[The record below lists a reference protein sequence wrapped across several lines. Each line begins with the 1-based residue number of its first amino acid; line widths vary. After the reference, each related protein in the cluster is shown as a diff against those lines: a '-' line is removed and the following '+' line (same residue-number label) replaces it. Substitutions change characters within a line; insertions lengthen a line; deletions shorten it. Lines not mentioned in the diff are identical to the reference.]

1 MTTPGTARRS
11 PPTKAPI
18 SGFRVGLVLLVVVTA
33 AWRWWT
39 SSHWSWFA
47 DDWFY
52 LEQTQ
57 EMGFVE
63 YVFQGYNSHL
73 MPGQFLLTW
82 ALTAIAP
89 LNYGWAA
96 LTLTLFAVTSLV
108 AWAAALREMFG
119 ERAQL
124 LFPLALMS
132 LSPLLLL
139 PSIWWASALQ
149 ILPLQLCAGL
159 CVLFLSRY
167 LLRGRRRRDMV
178 WLLISYGAGLFFW
191 QKALLVMIPLA
202 LVAWVLSPGHARAR
216 LVSTAKVL
224 AVPTA
229 VSAAYTIVYLATRR
243 VGELAI
249 PRTEFGA
256 RTLADWERFFV
267 ESAQDVGVPTLF
279 GGPFQRLSDAW
290 DLYDPPPA
298 VLTAVLTAVL
308 LVLMTA
314 ALAIRRHSVPALACV
329 LTYTAVNWGLLVTS
343 ARFLHQGTEGMGRYS
358 ADILPVAALVVA
370 LMTTRTVL
378 EPEDSATRRPMP
390 TTGAFSRLGGAVLAT
405 LAVVITGAMVV
416 LNATAWW
423 TARENS
429 PRPWVDAVI
438 ADATRAGDAAVV
450 NTLSPEHVLHPVI
463 FMKYAAL
470 GRMLSPLDLPLR
482 FDAPSELLVLPDG
495 SGRLKVAEVANL
507 AAANVTPSN
516 SRCGFLVDPG
526 QRTEIPLTGD
536 LYPWGWGVRM
546 DYFGDEPT
554 EATVTTDTKVVE
566 LSLDAGLNAVHFPVT
581 DSITSFDVTVSP
593 DGGPICVTQVFVGT
607 FSATDASP
615 WG

>member
-1 MTTPGTARRS
+1 MVAR
-11 PPTKAPI
+11 PPLAEAPI
-18 SGFRVGLVLLVVVTA
+18 SGFRVGLLVLVLVTA

-39 SSHWSWFA
+39 GWHWSWFA

-82 ALTAIAP
+82 ALTAVAP
-89 LNYGWAA
+89 LDYGWAA
-96 LTLTLFAVTSLV
+96 LVLTFFAVASLL

-119 ERAQL
+119 ERLRL
-124 LFPLALMS
+124 LFPLAFLS

-149 ILPLQLCAGL
+149 ILPLQLCMGL
-159 CVLFLSRY
+159 CVLFVSRY
-167 LLRGRRRRDMV
+167 LLRGRRRSDMI
-178 WLLISYGAGLFFW
+178 WLLVSYGAGLFFW

-202 LVAWVLSPGHARAR
+202 LVAWVMSPGQGRTR
-216 LVSTAKVL
+216 LVSTVRVL
-224 AVPTA
+224 ALPTA
-229 VSAAYTIVYLATRR
+229 VSAAYTAVYLATRR

-256 RTLADWERFFV
+256 RTAADWQRFFTA
-267 ESAQDVGVPTLF
+267 SAQDVGVPTLF

-290 DLYDPPPA
+290 DLYDPAPPM
-298 VLTAVLTAVL
+298 LTAALTGLLLL
-308 LVLMTA
+308 LVVA
-314 ALAIRRHSVPALACV
+314 ALAIRRHSAPALACV
-329 LTYTAVNWGLLVTS
+329 LAYTTVNWGLLVTS

-358 ADILPVAALVVA
+358 ADILPVAALVIA
-370 LMTTRTVL
+370 LLTTRTVV
-378 EPEDSATRRPMP
+378 EPPGGATRRPAP
-390 TTGAFSRLGGAVLAT
+390 ASGAVPRLGGAGLAI
-405 LAVVITGAMVV
+405 LAIVVTVAMVGV
-416 LNATAWW
+416 NVTAWR
-423 TARENS
+423 TARESS
-429 PRPWVDAVI
+429 PRPWVDAVV
-438 ADATRAGDAAVV
+438 ADSTRAGGAAVV

-463 FMKYAAL
+463 FMKYAEL
-470 GRMLSPLDLPLR
+470 RRMLAPLDLPLR
-482 FDAPSELLVLPDG
+482 FDAPSDLLVMPDG
-495 SGRLKVAEVANL
+495 TGRLKVAEVANL
-507 AAANVTPSN
+507 AAANVPPTN

-526 QRTEIPLTGD
+526 QRTEIPLTTD

-546 DYFGDEPT
+546 DYFADEAT
-554 EATVTTDTKVVE
+554 RATVTTDHEAVE
-566 LSLDAGLNAVHFPVT
+566 LSLDAGLNAVHFQVT
-581 DSITSFDVTVSP
+581 DSVTSFEVTVDP
-593 DGGPICVTQVFVGT
+593 DGGPVCVTRVFVGT